1 MLQGEDLAQTLIALV
16 AFLSGCLVGLVS
28 CSKLLKVLLRNWRDA
43 TLAVLC
49 CVMGGSLRK
58 LWPFKK
64 DLTPDEVD
72 LALKRFANTW
82 PDQWNTQVW
91 LTVGLAVGGLL
102 LVLGLGMIGSRAGNG

>member
-1 MLQGEDLAQTLIALV
+1 M
-16 AFLSGCLVGLVS
+16 
-28 CSKLLKVLLRNWRDA
+28 KVLLRNWRDA

-49 CVMGGSLRK
+49 GVMGGSLRK